1 MDTELQNSLAFY
13 GPAPDGWFSGSRR
26 RVEAAGEW
34 IWETIQGDF
43 NDEQTT
49 GQVVTGTLISMIPF
63 VDQICDVR
71 DLVAN
76 CKKIKEE
83 DSNVWSW
90 VALILTLIGCFPTLG
105 SLCKGAFKVLFL
117 KLRKVTLKASP
128 SAQAIEKAID
138 GSIKLLNTFLDLP
151 ATRAALKWLKIP
163 NAYRYLEKMIR
174 EIQGKI
180 NISALLE
187 IFDTLMD
194 VTRKLLNKA
203 ESWGPDALKQPIK
216 ALWSTLI
223 YVRDKADTMFAKA
236 LAPVQD
242 LLDRLA
248 NRLRIEGD
256 NAYRAHVGNNNHVLG
271 WGKRA
276 SAEINLFER
285 EKPDWVDIGGKSKY
299 PATKGLKTS
308 QIAAID
314 KGWPDISQ
322 NSANSALKNKYDT
335 FDSSI
340 IAVELP
346 PGEKLYRVID
356 PASSD
361 NNICWMRESEF
372 RKLNSKSDWRRRFAV
387 WKSWNENGEYVTY
400 VVPSGQ
406 PLKVWEG
413 RAGTQ
418 INRTDEKYS
427 LEGGAIQIVLNPSQ
441 LRPEFISKRI
451 NTGWGY
457 QDSESDPISPYL
469 GLPKLE
475 TKNNWYMP
483 GGK

>member
-1 MDTELQNSLAFY
+1 MDLELQNSLAFY
-13 GPAPDGWFSGSRR
+13 GPAPEGWFSGSRK

-43 NDEQTT
+43 NNEQTT
-49 GQVVTGTLISMIPF
+49 GQVVTGTLISMIPL

-90 VALILTLIGCFPTLG
+90 VALVLTLIGCFPTLG

-117 KLRKVTLKASP
+117 KLRKVTLNASP
-128 SAQAIEKAID
+128 SAEAIEKAIG
-138 GSIKLLNTFLDLP
+138 GSIQLLNTFLDLP
-151 ATRAALKWLKIP
+151 ATRAALKWWKIP

-194 VTRKLLNKA
+194 ITRKLLNKA

-223 YVRDKADTMFAKA
+223 YVRDKADTMLAKA

-242 LLDRLA
+242 LLNRLA

-271 WGKRA
+271 WEKRA

-285 EKPDWVDIGGKSKY
+285 KKPDWVDINRVNQH
-299 PATKGLKTS
+299 PPLTRLNHS
-308 QIAAID
+308 QMEKISD
-314 KGWPDISQ
+314 GWPDIGV
-322 NSANSALKNKYDT
+322 NSKKKPLKGKFNT
-335 FDSSI
+335 FDSSMS
-340 IAVELP
+340 AVELQ
-346 PGEKLYRVID
+346 PGEKLYRVVD

-372 RKLNSKSDWRRRFAV
+372 KKLNSKGDWRRKFAV
-387 WKSWNENGEYVTY
+387 WKSWNENGEYLIYT
-400 VVPSGQ
+400 VPPGN

-418 INRTDEKYS
+418 INELDKKYS
-427 LEGGAIQIVLNPSQ
+427 LEGGAIQVVLDPSQ
-441 LRPEFISKRI
+441 LKSEYTAERLK
-451 NTGWGY
+451 TGWSY
-457 QDSESDPISPYL
+457 QDVDSDPVSPYL

-475 TKNNWYMP
+475 NKNNWYTS